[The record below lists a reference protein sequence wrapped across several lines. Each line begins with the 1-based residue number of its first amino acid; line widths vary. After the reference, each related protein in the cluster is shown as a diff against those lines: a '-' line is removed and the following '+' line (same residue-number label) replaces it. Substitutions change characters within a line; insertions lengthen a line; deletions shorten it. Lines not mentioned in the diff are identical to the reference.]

1 MQNVDDSSIGSII
14 FNSYSYSS
22 NSMQTNTNN
31 SNNYQIVANLSR
43 NPLINSNNND
53 RSSWSFDYNMSTT
66 TRSTT
71 NTSSHDA
78 SVAALRSLYFSIEN
92 KLAILPVFLMIA
104 GTFGNCLAFYVLTRR
119 RLRNQSTMLYFAALT
134 LMDTL
139 ALYQWSLGSPFFLL
153 YSLTFVNMF

>member
-43 NPLINSNNND
+43 NPLINSNND

-139 ALYQWSLGSPFFLL
+139 ALYQWSLD
-153 YSLTFVNMF
+153 SLFYFTH